1 MRRQAV
7 TRKDLWMVGSPSRCQ
22 ASLNPCGSWGC
33 APGPAAA
40 AFFVCLITRRYI
52 KRCKHQP
59 HWPKPVGRRDE
70 ETGRQEDRGTNGLG
84 GGGTERQ
91 GDRGGEGREEGDE
104 WESREK
110 ETRKGQGEGEGER
123 RTARNRQ

>member
-40 AFFVCLITRRYI
+40 AASS
-52 KRCKHQP
+52 
-59 HWPKPVGRRDE
+59 WPACRAAARSA
-70 ETGRQEDRGTNGLG
+70 GLG
-84 GGGTERQ
+84 RGWARAPGSSTQ
-91 GDRGGEGREEGDE
+91 GWG
-104 WESREK
+104 
-110 ETRKGQGEGEGER
+110 
-123 RTARNRQ
+123 